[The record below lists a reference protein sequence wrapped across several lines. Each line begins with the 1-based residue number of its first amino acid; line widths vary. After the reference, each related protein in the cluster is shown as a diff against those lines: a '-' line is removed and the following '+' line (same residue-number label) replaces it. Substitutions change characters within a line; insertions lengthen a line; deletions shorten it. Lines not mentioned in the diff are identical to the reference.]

1 MYVPPLLLKFTVLQI
16 TQDVEPSPALLCTC
30 KFRPHSKRPL
40 YLAIG
45 YFAQMHGTEPL
56 MRSERREYYVVDVVC
71 EYAVLVFSGR
81 WGLRCR
87 LCHWDIRAQRSLILD
102 MEPLLAN
109 DKTAG
114 IACYGFGRYMYGKT
128 CAHSHAYTHALGGLL
143 RCVALITLRYLRELW
158 PCH

>member
-81 WGLRCR
+81 WGLRCVCVEC
-87 LCHWDIRAQRSLILD
+87 LDLEIAAVSLGY
-102 MEPLLAN
+102 PCSAFSN
-109 DKTAG
+109 SRHGTTAG
-114 IACYGFGRYMYGKT
+114 K
-128 CAHSHAYTHALGGLL
+128 
-143 RCVALITLRYLRELW
+143 
-158 PCH
+158 